1 MRVIIVIISVF
12 ISMSAKSQTW
22 NEVFRQKKT
31 QEKYLLQQLA
41 ALKIYTGYLKKGYDI
56 ASKGI
61 NGIKSFSK
69 GEFNLHEDF
78 FNSLANVN
86 PALANNPNIR
96 EIIKWEAAIRTDLKT
111 IKSLKG
117 YTSENKTYFNSVA
130 MKVSKECNQDLEELL
145 MVISNGKVEM
155 KDDERF
161 KRVDAIYDRVGDKF
175 RFTRS
180 FLNDI
185 KTLKLQQQ
193 QELNSAQSLQESFQ
207 IKIN

>member
-1 MRVIIVIISVF
+1 MRVIVVITLVF
-12 ISMSAKSQTW
+12 ISMSSKSQTW
-22 NEVFRQKKT
+22 SEVFRQKKT
-31 QEKYLLQQLA
+31 QGKYLLQQLA
-41 ALKIYTGYLKKGYDI
+41 ALKLYTGYLKQGYDI
-56 ASKGI
+56 ASKGL

-111 IKSLKG
+111 IKSLEG

-145 MVISNGKVEM
+145 MVITGGKVEM
-155 KDDERF
+155 KDDERL
-161 KRVDAIYDRVGDKF
+161 KRVDAIHDRMGDKF
-175 RFTRS
+175 GFTRS
-180 FLNDI
+180 FLND
-185 KTLKLQQQ
+185 LKMLNLQRQQ
-193 QELNSAQSLQESFQ
+193 DLRDARSNKELYH
-207 IKIN
+207 IIN

>member
-1 MRVIIVIISVF
+1 MRVIVVITLVF

-22 NEVFRQKKT
+22 SEVFRQKKT

-41 ALKIYTGYLKKGYDI
+41 ALKLYTGYLKKGYDI

-96 EIIKWEAAIRTDLKT
+96 EIIKWQAAIKTDLRT
-111 IKSLKG
+111 IK
-117 YTSENKTYFNSVA
+117 TSNAFTSDNVSYFNSVA
-130 MKVSKECNQDLEELL
+130 TKVLKECNLDLEELL
-145 MVISNGKVEM
+145 MVITNGKVEM
-155 KDDERF
+155 KDDERL
-161 KRVDAIYDRVGDKF
+161 KRVDAIHGRMGDKF

-193 QELNSAQSLQESFQ
+193 QELNSAQSLQELFK